1 MPLTV
6 IFCQRLNGGDKNPGW
21 VMNIFRQTHLLESH
35 VSGLMVKR
43 EVTEEGE
50 VEDNKHI
57 FISSIHYDIVYSIQG
72 EKLPQVD
79 SCKRNNIFIVTII
92 IFTSSPLPFHFTST
106 FAVLCQIISCI

>member
-1 MPLTV
+1 
-6 IFCQRLNGGDKNPGW
+6 
-21 VMNIFRQTHLLESH
+21 MNIFRQTHLLESH

-57 FISSIHYDIVYSIQG
+57 FIASIHYDIVYSIQG

-79 SCKRNNIFIVTII
+79 SCKRNNIFIISTDHNLHQL
-92 IFTSSPLPFHFTST
+92 SSSFPFHFNICCVMSDH
-106 FAVLCQIISCI
+106 FLYIIYYIS